1 MTQSFES
8 PVAPADNLKE
18 LPKLGA
24 LEIFGRMLHASQE
37 RNDMLSGLQRSHEKY
52 GEAVAFNLPAIK
64 MVNLF
69 GPDANRFVLLDQER
83 IFSARKPWMAI
94 MGKIFPNGL
103 LLLDGDEHKLNR
115 KVMHTAFTRPALSGY
130 TELMNTIVDEETE
143 LALTPRCPNRTA
155 AQSPRREATRRGTRR
170 RR

>member
-24 LEIFGRMLHASQE
+24 LEIFGRVLRASQE

-52 GEAVAFNLPAIK
+52 GEAVAFNLPAMK

-69 GPDANRFVLLDQER
+69 GPDANRFVLLDQ
-83 IFSARKPWMAI
+83 
-94 MGKIFPNGL
+94 
-103 LLLDGDEHKLNR
+103 D
-115 KVMHTAFTRPALSGY
+115 
-130 TELMNTIVDEETE
+130 TELHGRDSPQRMAPYGTDGRGAGPVLLESVPT
-143 LALTPRCPNRTA
+143 NRSLDA
-155 AQSPRREATRRGTRR
+155 AKEPF
-170 RR
+170 